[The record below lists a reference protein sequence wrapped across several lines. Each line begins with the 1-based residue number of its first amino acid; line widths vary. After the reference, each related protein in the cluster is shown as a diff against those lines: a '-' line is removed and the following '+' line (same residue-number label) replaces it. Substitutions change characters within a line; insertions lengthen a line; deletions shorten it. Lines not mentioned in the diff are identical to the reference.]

1 MVNWSLKLN
10 ILFESLDHLNYSTSR
25 CRYPTRNTKTHY
37 FCSKNTINPSL
48 QVFSIMASAVEYGPA
63 EVASYFHPQIEQL
76 ISKFGQKQDWTTVH
90 RVIFYTINLIAQKK
104 VPGGVF
110 DAFFKTQIPFLKSYA
125 ENSASTMDEATQNAV
140 DNSISALISIMR
152 HSPQVYGAEF
162 DSFAQYALSHLPFR
176 YFFNYL
182 AIF

>member
-1 MVNWSLKLN
+1 
-10 ILFESLDHLNYSTSR
+10 
-25 CRYPTRNTKTHY
+25 
-37 FCSKNTINPSL
+37 
-48 QVFSIMASAVEYGPA
+48 MASAVEYGPA